1 MSEAKEQVPNSE
13 DRPEVEELVDAV
25 MAGNDQQADAETDEP
40 VDPQTKVER
49 LQAELAAANDRTLRA
64 QAELDNFR
72 KRSFRQMEEERKFAC
87 VLLLRDLL
95 SVTDNLDR
103 AIEAAEQNENSS
115 SLLEGVKMVGQ
126 QLTGVLEQ
134 HHCRPINAKGE
145 LFDPHLH
152 EAIAQQPSAEHPAGS
167 VIEVTQVGYQLH
179 DRVVRPSQVL
189 VSAGPPEEKSE
200 ANTDAEAE
208 QEGE

>member
-1 MSEAKEQVPNSE
+1 MSEAKEQVPNSA
-13 DRPEVEELVDAV
+13 DRAEVEELVDTV

-40 VDPQTKVER
+40 VDPQTEVEK
-49 LQAELAAANDRTLRA
+49 LQADLAAANDRALRA

-72 KRSFRQMEEERKFAC
+72 KRSFRQMEEERKYAS

-95 SVTDNLDR
+95 SVMDNLDR

-134 HHCRPINAKGE
+134 HHCRPISAKGE
-145 LFDPHLH
+145 IFDPHLH
-152 EAIAQQPSAEHPAGS
+152 EAIAQHPSADHPAGS
-167 VIEVTQVGYQLH
+167 VIDVTQIGYQLH

-189 VSAGPPEEKSE
+189 VSAGPPEEKLE

-208 QEGE
+208 KEGE

>member
-1 MSEAKEQVPNSE
+1 MSEAKEQVPNSA
-13 DRPEVEELVDAV
+13 DRAEVEELVDTV

-40 VDPQTKVER
+40 VDPQTEVEK
-49 LQAELAAANDRTLRA
+49 LQADLAAANDRALRA

-72 KRSFRQMEEERKFAC
+72 KRSFRQMDEERKYAC

-145 LFDPHLH
+145 VFDPHLH

-189 VSAGPPEEKSE
+189 VSSGMPEAQPE
-200 ANTDAEAE
+200 ANTNGESE
-208 QEGE
+208 KEGE

>member
-145 LFDPHLH
+145 MFDPHLH

-189 VSAGPPEEKSE
+189 VSAGVPDERPEGDANGKSE
-200 ANTDAEAE
+200 E
-208 QEGE
+208 EGK

>member
-145 LFDPHLH
+145 MFDPHLH